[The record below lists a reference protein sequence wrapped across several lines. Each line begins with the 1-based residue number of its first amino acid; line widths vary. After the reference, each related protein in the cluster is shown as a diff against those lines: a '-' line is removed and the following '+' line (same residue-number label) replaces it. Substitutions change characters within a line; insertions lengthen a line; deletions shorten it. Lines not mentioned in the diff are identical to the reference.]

1 MEKINDNLE
10 DLNENTTPIQYL
22 LIGDIS
28 TNKIITEFSS
38 TINSSQI
45 KKEINQIFSKICKN
59 QSKKFNQ
66 RNKITSKDT
75 IYYYTIIKP
84 NFLFLILV

>member
-45 KKEINQIFSKICKN
+45 KKEINQIFQKYAKINPKN
-59 QSKKFNQ
+59 LTKEIKLLQ
-66 RNKITSKDT
+66 KIQF
-75 IYYYTIIKP
+75 II
-84 NFLFLILV
+84 IQ

>member
-45 KKEINQIFSKICKN
+45 KKEINQIF
-59 QSKKFNQ
+59 
-66 RNKITSKDT
+66 
-75 IYYYTIIKP
+75 
-84 NFLFLILV
+84 